1 MESECR
7 MDRRALK
14 KLLSPEGKAKLE
26 RDLATLKKHPSA
38 VRGRRSYWRFL
49 SDRSAKG
56 LRKPREKGGLFLD
69 VKEE

>member
-14 KLLSPEGKAKLE
+14 KLLTPQGKAELE
-26 RDLATLKKHPSA
+26 RDLATWKKHPSA
-38 VRGRRSYWRFL
+38 VSGRKRYWRFL
-49 SDRSAKG
+49 ADRSAKG
-56 LRKPREKGGLFLD
+56 LRKSREKGGLFLD